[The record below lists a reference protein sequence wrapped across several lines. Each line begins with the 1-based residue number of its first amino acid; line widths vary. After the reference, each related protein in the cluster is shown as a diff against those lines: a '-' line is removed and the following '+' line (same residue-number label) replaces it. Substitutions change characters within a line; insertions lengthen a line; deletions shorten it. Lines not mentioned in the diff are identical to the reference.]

1 LRRLEKRLGKC
12 PVWSSEEPKE
22 PLNIIEKILARASS
36 KETVKPDEI
45 VEARIDVAMIHDL
58 TGPLTVNAFHEIG
71 SKKVWDPNKIV
82 VIFDH
87 LVPANSVTTAEL
99 HKTLREFVKEQGIEQ
114 FFDIGRGGVC
124 HQVMPEEG
132 FVKPGEVI
140 VGADSHTCEYGA
152 LGAFATGIG
161 STEMAAVFV
170 KGSLWFRVPKVIR
183 IQVNGRFQNH
193 VSAKDLILK
202 TISMLGSGGATYKGI
217 EFGGRTIS
225 DMSIDGRL
233 TICNMVIEA
242 GAKAGIIE
250 PDEKT
255 INYVK
260 EHSNKSFTPLKSDP
274 HAGYEKRIELDVTDL
289 PPQVACPP
297 SVDNVKP
304 ASELR
309 DVEIDQA
316 FIGSCTN
323 GRMEDLRVVAKLLHG
338 RKINRGVRTII
349 IPASQKIYLDCLRE
363 GLIETFIRAGA
374 AVGNPN
380 CGPCLGGH
388 MGILAPGEVCIST
401 SNRNFTGRMGS
412 PQAKV
417 YLASPATA
425 VASAVEG
432 RIVDPRSLGGN

>member
-1 LRRLEKRLGKC
+1 
-12 PVWSSEEPKE
+12 
-22 PLNIIEKILARASS
+22 LNLIEKILTRASS
-36 KETVKPDEI
+36 RETVQPNEI
-45 VEARIDVAMIHDL
+45 IEARIDVAMVHEL
-58 TGPLTVNAFHEIG
+58 TGPLTVKAFHEIG
-71 SKKVWDPNKIV
+71 SRKVWDPDKIV

-87 LVPANSVTTAEL
+87 LVPANTITTAEL
-99 HKTLREFVKEQGIEQ
+99 HKTLREFVKEQGIER
-114 FFDIGRGGVC
+114 FYDIGRGGIC

-132 FVKPGEVI
+132 LVRPGEVI

-170 KGSLWFRVPKVIR
+170 KGSLWFRVPKV
-183 IQVNGRFQNH
+183 VKVDAKGRFPNN

-202 TISMLGSGGATYKGI
+202 IISIFGSGGATYKGI
-217 EFGGRTIS
+217 EFAGSAIS

-233 TICNMVIEA
+233 TVCNMAVEA

-250 PDEKT
+250 PDQKT
-255 INYVK
+255 IDYVRAR
-260 EHSNKSFTPLKSDP
+260 SDRDFTPIKSDSD
-274 HAGYEKRIELDVTDL
+274 AEYEKRIKLDVSNL
-289 PPQVACPP
+289 PAQVACPP

-304 ASELR
+304 ASEVGN
-309 DVEIDQA
+309 VEIDQA

-323 GRMEDLRVVAKLLHG
+323 GRMEDLRIVAKLLQG
-338 RKINRGVRTII
+338 RSIKRGVRTII
-349 IPASQKIYLDCLRE
+349 IPASQRIYLECLHE
-363 GLIETFIRAGA
+363 GLIETFVHAGA

-412 PQAKV
+412 TQAKV
-417 YLASPATA
+417 YLASPATTI
-425 VASAVEG
+425 ASAIQG
-432 RIVDPRSLGGN
+432 KIVDPASLGGN

>member
-1 LRRLEKRLGKC
+1 MNL
-12 PVWSSEEPKE
+12 
-22 PLNIIEKILARASS
+22 IEKILTRASS
-36 KETVKPDEI
+36 RETVQPNEI
-45 VEARIDVAMIHDL
+45 IEARIDVAMVHEL
-58 TGPLTVNAFHEIG
+58 TGPLTVKAFHEIG
-71 SKKVWDPNKIV
+71 SRKVWDPDKIV

-87 LVPANSVTTAEL
+87 LVPANTITTAEL
-99 HKTLREFVKEQGIEQ
+99 HKTLREFVKEQGIER
-114 FFDIGRGGVC
+114 FYDIGRGGIC

-132 FVKPGEVI
+132 LVRPGEVI

-170 KGSLWFRVPKVIR
+170 KGSLWFRVPKV
-183 IQVNGRFQNH
+183 VKVDANGRFPNN

-202 TISMLGSGGATYKGI
+202 IISIFGSGGATYKGI
-217 EFGGRTIS
+217 EFAGSAIS

-233 TICNMVIEA
+233 TVCNMAVEA

-250 PDEKT
+250 PDQKT
-255 INYVK
+255 IDYVRAR
-260 EHSNKSFTPLKSDP
+260 SDRDFTPIKSDSD
-274 HAGYEKRIELDVTDL
+274 AEYEKRIKLDVSNL
-289 PPQVACPP
+289 PAQVACPP

-304 ASELR
+304 ASEVGN
-309 DVEIDQA
+309 VEIDQA

-323 GRMEDLRVVAKLLHG
+323 GRMEDLRIVAKLLQG
-338 RKINRGVRTII
+338 RSIKRGVRTII
-349 IPASQKIYLDCLRE
+349 IPASQRIYLECLHE
-363 GLIETFIRAGA
+363 GLIETFVHAGA

-412 PQAKV
+412 TQAKV
-417 YLASPATA
+417 YLASPATTI
-425 VASAVEG
+425 ASAIEG
-432 RIVDPRSLGGN
+432 KIVDPASLGGS

>member
-1 LRRLEKRLGKC
+1 MNL
-12 PVWSSEEPKE
+12 
-22 PLNIIEKILARASS
+22 IEKILTRASS
-36 KETVKPDEI
+36 RETVQPNEI
-45 VEARIDVAMIHDL
+45 IEARIDVAMVHEL
-58 TGPLTVNAFHEIG
+58 TGPLTVKAFHEIG
-71 SKKVWDPNKIV
+71 SRKVWDPDKIV

-87 LVPANSVTTAEL
+87 LVPANTITTAEL
-99 HKTLREFVKEQGIEQ
+99 HKTLREFVKEQGIER
-114 FFDIGRGGVC
+114 FYDIGRGGIC

-132 FVKPGEVI
+132 LVRPGEVI

-170 KGSLWFRVPKVIR
+170 KGSLWFRVPKV
-183 IQVNGRFQNH
+183 VKVDANGRFPNN

-202 TISMLGSGGATYKGI
+202 IISIFGSGGATYKGI
-217 EFGGRTIS
+217 EFAGSAIS

-233 TICNMVIEA
+233 TVCNMAVES

-250 PDEKT
+250 PDQKT
-255 INYVK
+255 IDYVRAR
-260 EHSNKSFTPLKSDP
+260 SDRDFTPIKSDSD
-274 HAGYEKRIELDVTDL
+274 AEYEKRIKLDVSNL
-289 PPQVACPP
+289 PAQVACPP

-304 ASELR
+304 ASEVGN
-309 DVEIDQA
+309 VEIDQA

-323 GRMEDLRVVAKLLHG
+323 GRMEDLRIVAKLLQG
-338 RKINRGVRTII
+338 RSIKRGVRTII
-349 IPASQKIYLDCLRE
+349 IPASQRIYLECLHE
-363 GLIETFIRAGA
+363 GLIETFVHAGA

-412 PQAKV
+412 TQAKV
-417 YLASPATA
+417 YLASPATTI
-425 VASAVEG
+425 ASAIEG
-432 RIVDPRSLGGN
+432 KIVDPASLGGN

>member
-1 LRRLEKRLGKC
+1 MNL
-12 PVWSSEEPKE
+12 
-22 PLNIIEKILARASS
+22 IEKILTRASS
-36 KETVKPDEI
+36 RETVQPNEI
-45 VEARIDVAMIHDL
+45 IEARIDVAMVHEL
-58 TGPLTVNAFHEIG
+58 TGPLTVKAFHEIG
-71 SKKVWDPNKIV
+71 SRKVWDPDKIV

-87 LVPANSVTTAEL
+87 LVPANTITTAEL
-99 HKTLREFVKEQGIEQ
+99 HKTLREFVKEQGIER
-114 FFDIGRGGVC
+114 FYDIGRGGIC

-132 FVKPGEVI
+132 LVRPGEVI

-170 KGSLWFRVPKVIR
+170 KGSLWFRVPKV
-183 IQVNGRFQNH
+183 VKVDANGRFPNN

-202 TISMLGSGGATYKGI
+202 IISIFGSGGATYKGI
-217 EFGGRTIS
+217 EFAGSAIS

-233 TICNMVIEA
+233 TVCNMAVEA

-250 PDEKT
+250 PDQKT
-255 INYVK
+255 IDYVRAR
-260 EHSNKSFTPLKSDP
+260 SDRDFTPIKSDSD
-274 HAGYEKRIELDVTDL
+274 AEYEKRIKLDVSNL
-289 PPQVACPP
+289 PAQVACPP

-304 ASELR
+304 ASEVGN
-309 DVEIDQA
+309 VEIDQA

-323 GRMEDLRVVAKLLHG
+323 GRMEDLRIVAKLLQG
-338 RKINRGVRTII
+338 RSIKRGVRTII
-349 IPASQKIYLDCLRE
+349 IPASQRIYLECLHE
-363 GLIETFIRAGA
+363 GLIETFVHAGA

-412 PQAKV
+412 TQAKV
-417 YLASPATA
+417 YLASPATTI
-425 VASAVEG
+425 ASAIEG
-432 RIVDPRSLGGN
+432 KIVDPASLGGN

>member
-1 LRRLEKRLGKC
+1 
-12 PVWSSEEPKE
+12 
-22 PLNIIEKILARASS
+22 LNLIEKILTRASS
-36 KETVKPDEI
+36 RETVQPNEI
-45 VEARIDVAMIHDL
+45 IEARIDVAMVHEL
-58 TGPLTVNAFHEIG
+58 TGPLTVKAFHEIG
-71 SKKVWDPNKIV
+71 SRKVWDPDKIV

-87 LVPANSVTTAEL
+87 LVPANTITTAEL
-99 HKTLREFVKEQGIEQ
+99 HKTLREFVKEQGIER
-114 FFDIGRGGVC
+114 FYDIGRGGIC

-132 FVKPGEVI
+132 LVRPGEVI

-170 KGSLWFRVPKVIR
+170 KGSLWFRVPKV
-183 IQVNGRFQNH
+183 VKVDANGRFPNN

-202 TISMLGSGGATYKGI
+202 IISIFGSGGATYKGI
-217 EFGGRTIS
+217 EFAGSAIS

-233 TICNMVIEA
+233 TVCNMAVES

-250 PDEKT
+250 PDQKT
-255 INYVK
+255 IDYVRAR
-260 EHSNKSFTPLKSDP
+260 SDRDFTPIKSDSD
-274 HAGYEKRIELDVTDL
+274 AEYEKRIKLDVSNL
-289 PPQVACPP
+289 PAQVACPP

-304 ASELR
+304 ASEVGN
-309 DVEIDQA
+309 VEIDQA

-323 GRMEDLRVVAKLLHG
+323 GRMEDLRIVAKLLQG
-338 RKINRGVRTII
+338 RSIKRGVRTII
-349 IPASQKIYLDCLRE
+349 IPASQRIYLECLHE
-363 GLIETFIRAGA
+363 GLIETFVHAGA

-412 PQAKV
+412 TQAKV
-417 YLASPATA
+417 YLASPATTI
-425 VASAVEG
+425 ASAIEG
-432 RIVDPRSLGGN
+432 KIVDPASLGGN

>member
-1 LRRLEKRLGKC
+1 MAKKSERCL
-12 PVWSSEEPKE
+12 VWSGEGPKE
-22 PLNIIEKILARASS
+22 ILNLIEKILARASS
-36 KETVKPDEI
+36 KKIVTPNEI
-45 VEARIDVAMIHDL
+45 VEAQIDVAMIHDL

-71 SKKVWDPNKIV
+71 SKKVWNPDKIV

-87 LVPANSVTTAEL
+87 LVPANTITTAEL
-99 HKTLREFVKEQGIEQ
+99 HKTLRKFVKEQGITQ
-114 FFDIGRGGVC
+114 FYDVGRGGVC

-132 FVKPGEVI
+132 FVRPGEVI

-170 KGSLWFRVPKVIR
+170 KGSLWFRVPRVIR
-183 IQVNGRFQNH
+183 IEVDGKFQNY

-202 TISMLGSGGATYKGI
+202 IISILGSDGATYKGI
-217 EFGGRTIS
+217 EFGGSSIS
-225 DMSIDGRL
+225 EISVDGRL
-233 TICNMVIEA
+233 TVCNMAIEA

-250 PDEKT
+250 PDDKT
-255 INYVK
+255 IRYVK
-260 EHSNKSFTPLKSDP
+260 ARSNMKLSPLRSDSDSE
-274 HAGYEKRIELDVTDL
+274 YEKNISLDVSNL
-289 PPQVACPP
+289 SAQVACPP

-304 ASELR
+304 ASEVGN
-309 DVEIDQA
+309 VEIDQA

-323 GRMEDLRVVAKLLHG
+323 GRMEDLRAVARLLKG
-338 RKINRGVRTII
+338 KTIRRGVRTIV
-349 IPASQKIYLDCLRE
+349 IPASQKIYLECLRE
-363 GLIETFIRAGA
+363 GLIETFIQAGA

-417 YLASPATA
+417 YLASPAT
-425 VASAVEG
+425 VIASAMEG
-432 RIVDPRSLGGN
+432 RIVDPASLGEK

>member
-1 LRRLEKRLGKC
+1 
-12 PVWSSEEPKE
+12 
-22 PLNIIEKILARASS
+22 LNLIEKILTRASS
-36 KETVKPDEI
+36 RETIQPNEI
-45 VEARIDVAMIHDL
+45 IEARIDVAMVHEL
-58 TGPLTVNAFHEIG
+58 TGPLTVKAFHEIG
-71 SKKVWDPNKIV
+71 SRKVWDPDKIV

-87 LVPANSVTTAEL
+87 LVPANTITTAEL
-99 HKTLREFVKEQGIEQ
+99 HKTLREFVKEQGIER
-114 FFDIGRGGVC
+114 FYDIGRGGIC

-132 FVKPGEVI
+132 LVRPGEVI

-170 KGSLWFRVPKVIR
+170 KGSLWFRVPKV
-183 IQVNGRFQNH
+183 VKVDANGRFPNN

-202 TISMLGSGGATYKGI
+202 IISIFGSGGATYKGI
-217 EFGGRTIS
+217 EFAGSAIS

-233 TICNMVIEA
+233 TVCNMAVES

-250 PDEKT
+250 PDQKT
-255 INYVK
+255 IDYVRAR
-260 EHSNKSFTPLKSDP
+260 SDRDFTPIKSDSD
-274 HAGYEKRIELDVTDL
+274 AEYEKRIKLDVSNL
-289 PPQVACPP
+289 PAQVACPP

-304 ASELR
+304 ASEVGN
-309 DVEIDQA
+309 VEIDQA

-323 GRMEDLRVVAKLLHG
+323 GRMEDLRIVAKLLQG
-338 RKINRGVRTII
+338 RSIKRGVRTII
-349 IPASQKIYLDCLRE
+349 IPASQRIYLECLHE
-363 GLIETFIRAGA
+363 GLIETFVHAGA

-412 PQAKV
+412 TQAKV
-417 YLASPATA
+417 YLASPATTI
-425 VASAVEG
+425 ASAIEG
-432 RIVDPRSLGGN
+432 KIVDPASLGGN